1 MPILKN
7 ISGIF
12 DRKTM
17 RERIV
22 PGRFS
27 CQADLVLLTRAWMN
41 QDSWPDTVVHDRD
54 RPGFLHGL
62 CLPDPE

>member
-22 PGRFS
+22 PGMFS
-27 CQADLVLLTRAWMN
+27 CQAALVLLLRAWMN
-41 QDSWPDTVVHDRD
+41 QDIGPDTV
-54 RPGFLHGL
+54 
-62 CLPDPE
+62 CA